1 MVWQGRVCEGSTR
14 RSAVTASEFPQL
26 HSPVIVARYHPRAQ
40 ARAKKRVRM
49 ETSTR
54 TRFLQPAV
62 RFEEMTCDFVRD
74 PERRWWLLQVK
85 SFKLQKAVQTL
96 T

>member
-1 MVWQGRVCEGSTR
+1 MGVCAWR
-14 RSAVTASEFPQL
+14 
-26 HSPVIVARYHPRAQ
+26 Q
-40 ARAKKRVRM
+40 ARAH
-49 ETSTR
+49 S
-54 TRFLQPAV
+54 FSQPAV

>member
-1 MVWQGRVCEGSTR
+1 
-14 RSAVTASEFPQL
+14 
-26 HSPVIVARYHPRAQ
+26 
-40 ARAKKRVRM
+40 M
-49 ETSTR
+49 ETSRR
-54 TRFLQPAV
+54 TLFSQPAV